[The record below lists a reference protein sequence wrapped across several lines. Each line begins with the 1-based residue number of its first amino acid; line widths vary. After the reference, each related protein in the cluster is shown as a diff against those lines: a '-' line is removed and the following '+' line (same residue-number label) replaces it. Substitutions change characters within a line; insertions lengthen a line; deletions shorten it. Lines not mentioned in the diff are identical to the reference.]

1 MEQCFCAVCHL
12 YLLDLLNFSGIR
24 LTVPK
29 VWYFF
34 ALLTGVWAGL
44 LTNGVNVNRI
54 NIVYYGL
61 MMFVVLGV
69 YFTIKE
75 IKYTKWSTLC
85 VYAILG
91 IMLVST
97 YFTTYADSIKYQFY
111 YGFGD
116 ALSAAEQADTE
127 KIYVTADAQGKG
139 YSTGE

>member
-1 MEQCFCAVCHL
+1 MFLCSMPFVFAGFVELFRNKTDGAKGLVL
-12 YLLDLLNFSGIR
+12 
-24 LTVPK
+24 
-29 VWYFF
+29 F

-111 YGFGD
+111 YGFGGCFV
-116 ALSAAEQADTE
+116 SGGTS
-127 KIYVTADAQGKG
+127 G
-139 YSTGE
+139 Y